1 MGNIKIEDLIEEY
14 DNLEG
19 RLILSHLMNLN
30 YTALM
35 LMLRENASEKIVNEF
50 REIVKRRKNGEPL
63 QYILGIWN
71 FYGREFYV
79 GREVLIPRPETEILV
94 EKVLGYVE
102 DGMEILDIGSGT
114 GIISITIAKE
124 KPKTKVY
131 GVDVSQ
137 QAYDMSKRNA
147 IKLNAK
153 NVSYELGNLYEP
165 YFEKKFDIIVSNP
178 PYISKKEIKT
188 LEKELKYEPELA
200 LYGGEDGLFYYR
212 KIIAQA
218 NDHLKDGGYIFFE
231 IGHNQKYDIVKL
243 LEAENFSE
251 IESFKDYNNFDRIVL
266 GRKNGSK

>member
-1 MGNIKIEDLIEEY
+1 MRNIKIEDLIEEY

-35 LMLRENASEKIVNEF
+35 LILRENASEKIVNEF

-114 GIISITIAKE
+114 GIISVTIAKE
-124 KPKTKVY
+124 KPKTQVY

-147 IKLNAK
+147 VKLGVK
-153 NVSYELGNLYEP
+153 NVNYESCGRRCPDEGFPGRRPRGQSPRSQKRFPVVP
-165 YFEKKFDIIVSNP
+165 YVLSLSFRAADCQFIPAAV
-178 PYISKKEIKT
+178 
-188 LEKELKYEPELA
+188 
-200 LYGGEDGLFYYR
+200 
-212 KIIAQA
+212 
-218 NDHLKDGGYIFFE
+218 
-231 IGHNQKYDIVKL
+231 
-243 LEAENFSE
+243 ENFHA
-251 IESFKDYNNFDRIVL
+251 
-266 GRKNGSK
+266 